1 MYSDFLS
8 MAFRMYPV
16 YQVPFVST
24 SPCRIA
30 LLWYHTIVRAFFA
43 LDGEKEDAGADEA
56 DRLLKEAESLY
67 PNSALF
73 LYFKGK
79 VLYLR

>member
-1 MYSDFLS
+1 MNN
-8 MAFRMYPV
+8 
-16 YQVPFVST
+16 VPELKVMPMHCFSA
-24 SPCRIA
+24 PNRIA

>member
-1 MYSDFLS
+1 MNY
-8 MAFRMYPV
+8 
-16 YQVPFVST
+16 
-24 SPCRIA
+24 RIA
-30 LLWYHTIVRAFFA
+30 LLWYHTIVRPFFA
-43 LDGEKEDAGADEA
+43 LDGEKEDGGSDEA

>member
-1 MYSDFLS
+1 MVQFCYTYVHCLN
-8 MAFRMYPV
+8 Y
-16 YQVPFVST
+16 
-24 SPCRIA
+24 RIA
-30 LLWYHTIVRAFFA
+30 LLWYHTIVRPFFA